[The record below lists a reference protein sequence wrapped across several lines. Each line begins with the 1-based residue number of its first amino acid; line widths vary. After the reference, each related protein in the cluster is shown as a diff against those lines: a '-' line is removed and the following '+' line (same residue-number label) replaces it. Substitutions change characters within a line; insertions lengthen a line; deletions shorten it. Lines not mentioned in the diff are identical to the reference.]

1 MLRLEAS
8 ACCPISPNLPGPSRM
23 VESVAAQVSRQHSL
37 AELQAL
43 LDVARWVSELSVVS
57 ECSLDDHGF
66 GSRSINL
73 ANA

>member
-1 MLRLEAS
+1 
-8 ACCPISPNLPGPSRM
+8 M
-23 VESVAAQVSRQHSL
+23 VESVAAQVSRQNSL
-37 AELQAL
+37 AELQVL